1 MSLVEEIKSLFEI
14 VPNDFE
20 KIKEMGFDT
29 HEIGHLCISAFSD
42 MIFRFNNLHMDPHA
56 GNLFVRPIPGTNKP
70 QLILLDHGMYMHFRD
85 HFSEDF
91 RDLWLAMISQ
101 DQDRIKECCKP
112 WNMEEYSEVLAFVF
126 TGRNSHMNN
135 KLGEG
140 LTEEEMKKMRE
151 KMREKMM
158 KKQFNKEKMEEHMK
172 KMQEMMK
179 IIPLELMSILRVQ
192 MMVSDLNRMNNVIS

>member
-1 MSLVEEIKSLFEI
+1 
-14 VPNDFE
+14 
-20 KIKEMGFDT
+20 
-29 HEIGHLCISAFSD
+29 
-42 MIFRFNNLHMDPHA
+42 
-56 GNLFVRPIPGTNKP
+56 
-70 QLILLDHGMYMHFRD
+70 
-85 HFSEDF
+85 
-91 RDLWLAMISQ
+91 MISQ
-101 DQDRIKECCKP
+101 DQNQIKECCKP

-140 LTEEEMKKMRE
+140 MTEEEMKKMRE
-151 KMREKMM
+151 KMRERMM